1 MRKRI
6 EKEAHFEA
14 RSLNFHDTE
23 LIFFNNVFTSYSIIW
38 SEAAFPSLK
47 FYKFKRFYG
56 HYEILF
62 KTKVTTDLKIE
73 AYSFTMT
80 STNLM
85 YDFLPPFYWRFNNK
99 YPTSI

>member
-1 MRKRI
+1 MKR
-6 EKEAHFEA
+6 EA
-14 RSLNFHDTE
+14 STLTI
-23 LIFFNNVFTSYSIIW
+23 LSSFFSIMFSHHIAYE

-62 KTKVTTDLKIE
+62 KTKIITDLKIE
-73 AYSFTMT
+73 AYCFTMT

-85 YDFLPPFYWRFNNK
+85 YNFLSPFYRRFNNE
-99 YPTSI
+99 YAAFRIIQGTLLGDSR